1 MILDPAISKKFYTIV
16 VAVVFSF
23 DLQWAF
29 FGKKMEK
36 NIIEM
41 RSLENTV

>member
-29 FGKKMEK
+29 FGKKMENLFLK
-36 NIIEM
+36 
-41 RSLENTV
+41 RGQRVKYS

>member
-1 MILDPAISKKFYTIV
+1 MILDPAISKMFYTIV
-16 VAVVFSF
+16 VAVVFNF

-36 NIIEM
+36 NIIEKG
-41 RSLENTV
+41 SLESTV